1 MAVSEEQLAAAIMAK
16 ITGMN
21 LKKIDDSSITQVT
34 PGMQSNR
41 LDPMS
46 FVKQN
51 IPSSMGPT
59 PQQLQQID
67 ELNRRAAEMYPL
79 PQADLTPVPQLPPS
93 TPPPGAVNLPYVAP
107 APIYSPQPASV
118 TLSESILT
126 REDIVSIR
134 SQLEKTNAT
143 LTKMS
148 GMLGKVFASFT
159 EKSKLK
165 DSD

>member
-1 MAVSEEQLAAAIMAK
+1 MAVTEEQLAAAVMAK
-16 ITGMN
+16 IAGVN
-21 LKKIDDSSITQVT
+21 LKKIDDSSLSPVT

-51 IPSSMGPT
+51 IPSSIGPT

-79 PQADLTPVPQLPPS
+79 PQADLAPIPQMPLTAPVSISYSSPASQ
-93 TPPPGAVNLPYVAP
+93 P
-107 APIYSPQPASV
+107 APV
-118 TLSESILT
+118 TLYDTILT

-159 EKSKLK
+159 EKSKIK

>member
-16 ITGMN
+16 ITGNN
-21 LKKIDDSSITQVT
+21 LKRIDDSSLSPVT

-41 LDPMS
+41 LDPMK
-46 FVKQN
+46 FVQQTRSIQN
-51 IPSSMGPT
+51 GPT
-59 PQQLQQID
+59 PQQLREIE
-67 ELNRRAAEMYPL
+67 ELNRRAEQLYPL
-79 PQADLTPVPQLPPS
+79 PQADLTPIPQMPPIA
-93 TPPPGAVNLPYVAP
+93 PPPNTTNTTYSVP
-107 APIYSPQPASV
+107 APVSQPASV

-159 EKSKLK
+159 EKNKLNN
-165 DSD
+165 SD

>member
-21 LKKIDDSSITQVT
+21 LKKIDESSLSPVT

-59 PQQLQQID
+59 PQQLQQIE

-79 PQADLTPVPQLPPS
+79 PQADLTPIPQIPS
-93 TPPPGAVNLPYVAP
+93 TTPVNISYSAPAQQP
-107 APIYSPQPASV
+107 API

-159 EKSKLK
+159 EKSKIK

>member
-21 LKKIDDSSITQVT
+21 LKKIDESSISPVT

-51 IPSSMGPT
+51 IPTSLGPT
-59 PQQLQQID
+59 PQQLQQIE
-67 ELNRRAAEMYPL
+67 ELNRKAAEMYPL
-79 PQADLTPVPQLPPS
+79 PQADLAPIPQIPPTAPVSISYSAPTPQ
-93 TPPPGAVNLPYVAP
+93 P
-107 APIYSPQPASV
+107 API
-118 TLSESILT
+118 TLSDSVLT

>member
-16 ITGMN
+16 ITGNN
-21 LKKIDDSSITQVT
+21 LKRIDDSSLSPVT

-41 LDPMS
+41 LDPLS
-46 FVKQN
+46 FVQQTRSSQN
-51 IPSSMGPT
+51 GLT
-59 PQQLQQID
+59 PQQLREIE
-67 ELNRRAAEMYPL
+67 ELNRRAEQLYPL
-79 PQADLTPVPQLPPS
+79 PQADLTPIPQIPPS

-107 APIYSPQPASV
+107 VSQPASV

-159 EKSKLK
+159 EKNKLNN
-165 DSD
+165 SD

>member
-1 MAVSEEQLAAAIMAK
+1 MAVSEEQLAAAVMAK
-16 ITGMN
+16 IAGIN
-21 LKKIDDSSITQVT
+21 LKKIDDSSLSPVT

-51 IPSSMGPT
+51 IPSSIGPT
-59 PQQLQQID
+59 PQQLQQIN
-67 ELNRRAAEMYPL
+67 ELNRKAAEMYPL
-79 PQADLTPVPQLPPS
+79 PQADLTPIPQMPPV
-93 TPPPGAVNLPYVAP
+93 GAVNLPYITQSP
-107 APIYSPQPASV
+107 AIPQPTTIALSDSV
-118 TLSESILT
+118 LT
-126 REDIVSIR
+126 KEDVQSIR

>member
-21 LKKIDDSSITQVT
+21 LKKIDESSISPVT

-51 IPSSMGPT
+51 IPAASGPT
-59 PQQLQQID
+59 PQQLREIE
-67 ELNRRAAEMYPL
+67 ELNRKAAELYPL
-79 PQADLTPVPQLPPS
+79 PQADLTPIPQIPS
-93 TPPPGAVNLPYVAP
+93 AGAVNSPYIVS
-107 APIYSPQPASV
+107 SPTVSQPTTIALSDSV
-118 TLSESILT
+118 LT
-126 REDIVSIR
+126 KEDVQSIR

-159 EKSKLK
+159 EKSKLTN
-165 DSD
+165 SD

>member
-21 LKKIDDSSITQVT
+21 LKKIDESSISPVT

-51 IPSSMGPT
+51 IPAALGPT
-59 PQQLQQID
+59 PQQLREME
-67 ELNRRAAEMYPL
+67 ELNRKAAELYPL
-79 PQADLTPVPQLPPS
+79 PQADLTPIPQIPS
-93 TPPPGAVNLPYVAP
+93 TAPTSISYSAP
-107 APIYSPQPASV
+107 ASQPTTIALSDSV
-118 TLSESILT
+118 LT

-159 EKSKLK
+159 EKNKLNN
-165 DSD
+165 SD

>member
-16 ITGMN
+16 IAGVN
-21 LKKIDDSSITQVT
+21 LKKIDDSSLSPVT

-46 FVKQN
+46 FVRQS
-51 IPSSMGPT
+51 IPSSMGPSS
-59 PQQLQQID
+59 QQLQQIE

-79 PQADLTPVPQLPPS
+79 PQADLTPIPQMPS
-93 TPPPGAVNLPYVAP
+93 TPPVSISYSTPAPQP
-107 APIYSPQPASV
+107 API
-118 TLSESILT
+118 TLSDSVLT
-126 REDIVSIR
+126 KEDVQSIR

-159 EKSKLK
+159 EKSKIK

>member
-21 LKKIDDSSITQVT
+21 LKKIDESSISPVT

-51 IPSSMGPT
+51 IPMSTGPT
-59 PQQLQQID
+59 TQQLREME
-67 ELNRRAAEMYPL
+67 ELNRKAAELYPL
-79 PQADLTPVPQLPPS
+79 PQADLTPIPQLPPTS
-93 TPPPGAVNLPYVAP
+93 PPSEAVNLPHIVSA
-107 APIYSPQPASV
+107 PQPQQIDLSV
-118 TLSESILT
+118 LSDPVLT

-159 EKSKLK
+159 EKNKLNN
-165 DSD
+165 SD

>member
-16 ITGMN
+16 ITGSN
-21 LKKIDDSSITQVT
+21 LKKIDDSSLSPVT

-46 FVKQN
+46 FVKQS
-51 IPSSMGPT
+51 IPTTLGPT
-59 PQQLQQID
+59 PQQLQQIE
-67 ELNRRAAEMYPL
+67 ELNRKAAEMYPL
-79 PQADLTPVPQLPPS
+79 PQANLTPIPQLPPS
-93 TPPPGAVNLPYVAP
+93 TPPPGAVNLPHIV
-107 APIYSPQPASV
+107 STPQPQQSNSILLSDSV
-118 TLSESILT
+118 LT

-134 SQLEKTNAT
+134 AQLEKTNAT

-165 DSD
+165 NSD

>member
-1 MAVSEEQLAAAIMAK
+1 
-16 ITGMN
+16 
-21 LKKIDDSSITQVT
+21 
-34 PGMQSNR
+34 MQSNR

-51 IPSSMGPT
+51 IPAASGPT
-59 PQQLQQID
+59 PQQLREID
-67 ELNRRAAEMYPL
+67 ALNKRAAELYPL
-79 PQADLTPVPQLPPS
+79 PQADLTPIPQLPALIPDTPS
-93 TPPPGAVNLPYVAP
+93 PGAVNLPHITAP
-107 APIYSPQPASV
+107 TVVPQPTSI
-118 TLSESILT
+118 TLSDSILT

>member
-21 LKKIDDSSITQVT
+21 LKKIDESSLSPVT

-59 PQQLQQID
+59 PQQLQQIE

-79 PQADLTPVPQLPPS
+79 PQADLTPIPQIPS
-93 TPPPGAVNLPYVAP
+93 TIPVNISYSAPAQQP
-107 APIYSPQPASV
+107 API

-159 EKSKLK
+159 EKSKIK